1 MTTSAIAIIP
11 ARLGSTRFP
20 GKMLADKT
28 GKPLIVHVVD
38 QVRRARR
45 VSQII
50 VAADDQ
56 RIVAAVERFGGQ
68 AVMTRADHPN
78 GTSRIAQVAGQ
89 LDPQASSLIVNVQG
103 DEPQIEPR
111 VIDELVEALVAD
123 PEAPMATL
131 ASDFAEDEDPAD
143 PNITKVVVDQR
154 GRAMYFSK
162 SLIPCDRDGT
172 GKVQPLKHPGIY
184 AYRRD
189 FLLKYVTLAPT
200 PLERIEQLEQLR
212 ALEHGYRIAVKK
224 TTCRHHG
231 IDTAEQY
238 EEYVRWHQASAK
250 QNADG

>member
-1 MTTSAIAIIP
+1 MMTSAIAIIP

-28 GKPLIVHVVD
+28 GKPLIVHVVE

-56 RIVAAVERFGGQ
+56 RIVAAVEKFGGQ
-68 AVMTRADHPN
+68 AVMTRCDHPN
-78 GTSRIAQVAGQ
+78 GTSRIAQVAAQ
-89 LDPQASSLIVNVQG
+89 LDPQESNLIVNVQG

-111 VIDELVEALVAD
+111 VIDELVDALVAD
-123 PEAPMATL
+123 TQAQMATV
-131 ASDFAEDEDPAD
+131 ASDFAEDENPAD

-162 SLIPCDRDGT
+162 SLIPFDRDGT
-172 GKVQPLKHPGIY
+172 GGLRPLKHPGIY

-189 FLLKYVTLAPT
+189 FLLKYVTMAPT
-200 PLERIEQLEQLR
+200 PLEQIEQLEQLR
-212 ALEHGYRIAVKK
+212 ALEHGYSIAVVK

-231 IDTAEQY
+231 IDTAQQY
-238 EEYVRWHQASAK
+238 DEFVRCCLASANK
-250 QNADG
+250 RR